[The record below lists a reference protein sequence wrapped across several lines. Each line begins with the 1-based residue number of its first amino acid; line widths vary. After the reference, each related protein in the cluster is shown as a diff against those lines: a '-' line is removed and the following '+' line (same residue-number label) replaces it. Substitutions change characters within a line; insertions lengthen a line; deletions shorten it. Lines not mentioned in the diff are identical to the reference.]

1 MPYYFSL
8 DANQKASTLP
18 HPETVPEGITD
29 LLIRIGLQSEM
40 LDQDKRTL
48 KELDWI
54 NRLWREKWE
63 NIAQALE
70 QTDSEYLI
78 RGLVIV
84 ERELK
89 WIGGSVSGAIWVFH
103 VYEKRFSP
111 AHIEVANWVLKNRG
125 QNPYLPF
132 GDQSHARNYEEY
144 LAE

>member
-1 MPYYFSL
+1 LPY
-8 DANQKASTLP
+8 
-18 HPETVPEGITD
+18 PETVPEGITE
-29 LLIRIGLQSEM
+29 LLIRIGLQGEM
-40 LDQDKRTL
+40 LDQDQRML
-48 KELDWI
+48 KDLDWI
-54 NRLWREKWE
+54 NRLWREKWA